1 MTLKWQ
7 DGSQD
12 TATVVSNAGGETPLN
27 DLALLEVK
35 AVRGKVLNLKS
46 SKPNVGA

>member
-1 MTLKWQ
+1 MP
-7 DGSQD
+7 
-12 TATVVSNAGGETPLN
+12 AGGETPLN